1 MTIKNNLIVIHYTVG
16 YANVW
21 IITFGKILDENLK
34 SEYLQNSFNKL
45 KLSK

>member
-1 MTIKNNLIVIHYTVG
+1 MTIKNNLIVICDTAG

-21 IITFGKILDENLK
+21 IITFGKIHDEYLK
-34 SEYLQNSFNKL
+34 SEYLQNSFNRL